1 MPLRLWTQIAY
12 LANAL
17 AYFASLSM
25 TLWVDFVTAG
35 KAEPA
40 LTLYLDCGY

>member
-1 MPLRLWTQIAY
+1 LKKIVY

-25 TLWVDFVTAG
+25 TLWVDFIIAG
-35 KAEPA
+35 MAEPA